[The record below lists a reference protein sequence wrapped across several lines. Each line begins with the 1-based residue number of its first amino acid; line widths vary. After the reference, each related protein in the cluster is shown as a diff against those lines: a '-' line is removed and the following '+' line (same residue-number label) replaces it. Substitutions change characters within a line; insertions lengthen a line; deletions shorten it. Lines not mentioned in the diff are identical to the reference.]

1 MKNVTIAL
9 DEKVARWARV
19 RAAEQDTSLSR
30 LIGEMLR
37 LKMVEE
43 ENYLNAKEKYFS
55 QPSGNLKKPG
65 AKYPRRE
72 ELHVR

>member
-1 MKNVTIAL
+1 MKNVTIVL

-55 QPSGNLKKPG
+55 QPLGNLKKPG
-65 AKYPRRE
+65 TKYPRRE